1 MDTILNYFELTTNL
15 GKKVKIVGEIGKA
28 IWQHLTAYYDSHPYM
43 NYFDLN
49 DGHQIVIYTKDS
61 ISCKDKIELIGEV
74 IKVES
79 QHKNPRSKISDKF
92 SEYHLITDSWKC
104 VDQVISKKG

>member
-1 MDTILNYFELTTNL
+1 MNTISKYSDLENNL
-15 GKKVKIVGEIGKA
+15 EKKVSITGEIAKA
-28 IWQHLTAYYDSHPYM
+28 IWQHLTTYVDSHPFM
-43 NYFDLN
+43 HYFDLS

-61 ISCKDKIELIGEV
+61 ISCKEKIKVTGKL

-92 SEYHLITDSWKC
+92 SEYQLLTDSWKC
-104 VDQVISKKG
+104 IE

>member
-1 MDTILNYFELTTNL
+1 METVSNYFDLENNL

-28 IWQHLTAYYDSHPYM
+28 IWQHLTTYYDSHPFM
-43 NYFDLN
+43 NYYDLN
-49 DGHQIVIYTKDS
+49 DGHQIVIYTKEE
-61 ISCKDKIELIGEV
+61 ISCKEKIEVIGKL

-92 SEYHLITDSWKC
+92 SEYQLITDSWKC
-104 VDQVISKKG
+104 VE